1 MQTLVSN
8 VSRAAW
14 LRGGFAL
21 LVGLVVLS
29 LSAPAAAAGRV
40 VWKQTTVPER
50 TSNESWRLE
59 MEIHLPRPPEIA
71 HKSMKFEFTQI
82 SEFERSLV
90 DGREEPQT
98 RTVPL
103 TNQQALI
110 ESQTVGFM
118 DPGSGQVQGR
128 TRFSFKVTRAHGYRA
143 GQWKVTIKDG
153 DSGQQIGT
161 TSTLTLQG
169 ENEVVDRRSIVF
181 QGSDKK
187 KKKEDKKDEPASDPS
202 SETAPSEDSSS
213 DDSSPTD
220 APMDS
225 EDEGQVPPSIEE
237 KPGGGCHHTPHDTP
251 LGWPLL
257 FLSAFVFFVVKRARD
272 R

>member
-8 VSRAAW
+8 VSRATW
-14 LRGGFAL
+14 LRGAFAV
-21 LVGLVVLS
+21 LVGLFVLS

-40 VWKQTTVPER
+40 TWKQTTIPER
-50 TSNESWRLE
+50 TANESWRLE
-59 MEIHLPRPPEIA
+59 MEIHLPRAPEIA
-71 HKSMKFEFTQI
+71 HLAMKFEFTQI

-90 DGREEPQT
+90 DGKEGPET

-118 DPGSGQVQGR
+118 DPGSGQVQAR

-143 GQWKVTIKDG
+143 GQWKVMIKDG
-153 DSGQQIGT
+153 DTGQQIGT
-161 TSTLTLQG
+161 TTTLTLQG

-187 KKKEDKKDEPASDPS
+187 KKKEDKKADPAEEPSDEA
-202 SETAPSEDSSS
+202 APSEDAPS
-213 DDSSPTD
+213 DEPAPED
-220 APMDS
+220 APLEP
-225 EDEGQVPPSIEE
+225 EDEGQVPPSVEE
-237 KPGGGCHHTPHDTP
+237 KPGGGCHHSPHDTP

-257 FLSAFVFFVVKRARD
+257 LLGAVVFFVVKRAKS
-272 R
+272 